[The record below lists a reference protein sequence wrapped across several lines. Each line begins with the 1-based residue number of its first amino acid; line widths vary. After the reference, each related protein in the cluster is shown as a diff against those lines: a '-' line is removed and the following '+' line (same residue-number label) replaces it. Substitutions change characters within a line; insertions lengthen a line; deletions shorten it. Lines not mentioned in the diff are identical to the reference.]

1 MKKLVLT
8 TAFLLSILSVQA
20 QEFFSD
26 KRPVQS
32 ANEFTKKVND
42 ISYDIDLIIK
52 NNKEKL
58 KQDLN
63 EIDQKVENNQLTK
76 AEADKLRN
84 EKAEFYAKQ
93 IEEETKIQ
101 EDKIKVLINNKIED
115 NINFSTDMSAY
126 QKQLVE
132 RRSLFLAELT
142 LGNSMML
149 VDNKFKNDYYSGT
162 GLSSVGIG
170 LGGKTRLG
178 KESSSLFVRYDLGY
192 MLHSFKPQGKKIMES
207 VNGET
212 ILVNAPFDVNRSRIS
227 SLEFR
232 LSNYFEY
239 DFSKKK
245 YDEFGNAIIKSRQ
258 SLYVGL
264 GGYIGLNTNLTNSM
278 RYKLNNEEYNT
289 SIVSSYNAEKFTYGV
304 GAYVGYK
311 EVNLRVTYNL
321 NNVFKKSFADQNI
334 LNVSLILNLL

>member
-1 MKKLVLT
+1 MKKLILT

-32 ANEFTKKVND
+32 ANQFTKKVND

-126 QKQLVE
+126 QKQLIE
-132 RRSLFLAELT
+132 KKSLFLAELT

-149 VDNKFKNDYYSGT
+149 VDNKFKNDYYTGT
-162 GLSSVGIG
+162 SLSSVGIG

-178 KESSSLFVRYDLGY
+178 KESS
-192 MLHSFKPQGKKIMES
+192 P
-207 VNGET
+207 
-212 ILVNAPFDVNRSRIS
+212 
-227 SLEFR
+227 
-232 LSNYFEY
+232 
-239 DFSKKK
+239 
-245 YDEFGNAIIKSRQ
+245 
-258 SLYVGL
+258 
-264 GGYIGLNTNLTNSM
+264 
-278 RYKLNNEEYNT
+278 
-289 SIVSSYNAEKFTYGV
+289 
-304 GAYVGYK
+304 
-311 EVNLRVTYNL
+311 
-321 NNVFKKSFADQNI
+321 
-334 LNVSLILNLL
+334 

>member
-93 IEEETKIQ
+93 IEGETKIQ

-126 QKQLVE
+126 QKQLIE
-132 RRSLFLAELT
+132 NKSLFIAEYVF
-142 LGNSMML
+142 GNSKML
-149 VDNKFKNDYYSGT
+149 FDDKSKDNYVSTNF
-162 GLSSVGIG
+162 LSSFGVG
-170 LGGKTRLG
+170 LGAKTRIG
-178 KESSSLFVRYDLGY
+178 KDESSFFWKS
-192 MLHSFKPQGKKIMES
+192 MLDANFHFFKLQNDKTFENI
-207 VNGET
+207 NGET
-212 ILVNAPFDVNRSRIS
+212 VFIDLDSPVKKSRMFSTEIKW
-227 SLEFR
+227 
-232 LSNYFEY
+232 SNYIEY
-239 DFSKKK
+239 DFSKHKT
-245 YDEFGNAIIKSRQ
+245 DDFGNKIIKSRQ
-258 SLYVGL
+258 SFYIGL
-264 GGYIGLNTNLTNSM
+264 GGFIGYNQISRGLIYDKNGEEYNERTQARFNSNPFIYGVGGYIGYQNFNI
-278 RYKLNNEEYNT
+278 R
-289 SIVSSYNAEKFTYGV
+289 A
-304 GAYVGYK
+304 
-311 EVNLRVTYNL
+311 TYNL
-321 NNVFKKSFADQNI
+321 NPVFKNSISNQNI
-334 LNVSLILNLL
+334 FNIALVLELL

>member
-1 MKKLVLT
+1 MKKLILT

-32 ANEFTKKVND
+32 ANQFTKKVND

-63 EIDQKVENNQLTK
+63 EIDQKVESNQLTK

-132 RRSLFLAELT
+132 NKTLFVVDYNFGSSIMIVDGKSNQDIYNNKSVFSSFGVGLGAKTRIGKETSPWYWRST
-142 LGNSMML
+142 LDVSYNAFKFNNNKTFESISNETVL
-149 VDNKFKNDYYSGT
+149 VDADFP
-162 GLSSVGIG
+162 V
-170 LGGKTRLG
+170 KTSR
-178 KESSSLFVRYDLGY
+178 
-192 MLHSFKPQGKKIMES
+192 M
-207 VNGET
+207 
-212 ILVNAPFDVNRSRIS
+212 DVN
-227 SLEFR
+227 EFR
-232 LSNYFEY
+232 LSNYIEF

-245 YDEFGNAIIKSRQ
+245 FDEFGNQIIKSRQ
-258 SLYVGL
+258 SFYVGL
-264 GGYIGLNTNLTNSM
+264 GGFIGVNGINRVLKYEHEGEKYRESTQAKFNSNGFV
-278 RYKLNNEEYNT
+278 YGAGFYFGYENV
-289 SIVSSYNAEKFTYGV
+289 SIRA
-304 GAYVGYK
+304 
-311 EVNLRVTYNL
+311 TYNL
-321 NNVFKKSFADQNI
+321 NQVFKRSFADQNI
-334 LNVSLILNLL
+334 FNVSVVLELL

>member
-1 MKKLVLT
+1 MKKVILT

-63 EIDQKVENNQLTK
+63 EIDLKVENNELTK

-115 NINFSTDMSAY
+115 NINFSSDMTAY
-126 QKQLVE
+126 QKQLIE
-132 RRSLFLAELT
+132 
-142 LGNSMML
+142 
-149 VDNKFKNDYYSGT
+149 NK
-162 GLSSVGIG
+162 
-170 LGGKTRLG
+170 
-178 KESSSLFVRYDLGY
+178 SLFVVEYRFGNSSLIIDDSVYKDYYESGFVSSAGVGLGAKTRIGKETSQIY
-192 MLHSFKPQGKKIMES
+192 WKSMLDVNFHLFKIKDNKTFES
-207 VNGET
+207 VNNET
-212 ILVNAPFDVNRSRIS
+212 VLDDVDFPVTKSRMNFTE
-227 SLEFR
+227 LNW
-232 LSNYFEY
+232 SNYLEY
-239 DFSKKK
+239 DFSKRK
-245 YDEFGNAIIKSRQ
+245 YDEFGNQIIKSRQ
-258 SLYVGL
+258 SFFAGL
-264 GGYIGLNTNLTNSM
+264 GGFLGYSQLSRQLEYEIDGEKYRQTTAAKFNS
-278 RYKLNNEEYNT
+278 NQF
-289 SIVSSYNAEKFTYGV
+289 IYGV
-304 GAYVGYK
+304 GAYIGYQ
-311 EVNLRVTYNL
+311 NFSLRATYNL
-321 NNVFKKSFADQNI
+321 NQVFKRSFADQNI
-334 LNVSLILNLL
+334 FNMSVVIELL

>member
-1 MKKLVLT
+1 MKKVILT

-63 EIDQKVENNQLTK
+63 EIDLKVENNELTK

-115 NINFSTDMSAY
+115 NINFSSDMTAY
-126 QKQLVE
+126 QKQLIE
-132 RRSLFLAELT
+132 
-142 LGNSMML
+142 
-149 VDNKFKNDYYSGT
+149 NK
-162 GLSSVGIG
+162 
-170 LGGKTRLG
+170 
-178 KESSSLFVRYDLGY
+178 SLFVVEYRFGNSSLMIDDSVYKDYYESGFVSSAGVGLGAKTRIGKETSQIY
-192 MLHSFKPQGKKIMES
+192 WKSMLDVNFHLFKIKDNKTFES
-207 VNGET
+207 VNNET
-212 ILVNAPFDVNRSRIS
+212 VLDDVDFPVTKSRMNFTE
-227 SLEFR
+227 LNW
-232 LSNYFEY
+232 SNYLEY
-239 DFSKKK
+239 DFSKRK
-245 YDEFGNAIIKSRQ
+245 YDEFGNQIIKSRQ
-258 SLYVGL
+258 SFFAGL
-264 GGYIGLNTNLTNSM
+264 GGFLGYSQLSRQLEYEIDGEKYRQTTAAKFNS
-278 RYKLNNEEYNT
+278 NQF
-289 SIVSSYNAEKFTYGV
+289 IYGV
-304 GAYVGYK
+304 GAYIGYQ
-311 EVNLRVTYNL
+311 NFSLRATYNL
-321 NNVFKKSFADQNI
+321 NQVFKRSFADQNVF
-334 LNVSLILNLL
+334 NVSVVLELL

>member
-1 MKKLVLT
+1 MKKLILT

-63 EIDQKVENNQLTK
+63 TIDQKVESNQLTK
-76 AEADKLRN
+76 VEADKLRN

-132 RRSLFLAELT
+132 NKTLFVVDYNF
-142 LGNSMML
+142 GSSMMIVDGKSKQDIYNTKSVLSSFGVSLGAKTRVGKETSPFFWKSTFDVIGQTFKFNDNKSFENVNNETVL
-149 VDNKFKNDYYSGT
+149 VDIGFPVKKSTMYMTEFK
-162 GLSSVGIG
+162 
-170 LGGKTRLG
+170 
-178 KESSSLFVRYDLGY
+178 
-192 MLHSFKPQGKKIMES
+192 
-207 VNGET
+207 
-212 ILVNAPFDVNRSRIS
+212 
-227 SLEFR
+227 
-232 LSNYFEY
+232 LSNYIEY
-239 DFSKKK
+239 DFSKHKL
-245 YDEFGNAIIKSRQ
+245 DEFGNKIIKSRQ
-258 SLYVGL
+258 SFFVGA
-264 GGYIGLNTNLTNSM
+264 GGFIGFNGISRNIVYEQNGDKYKESTQAKFNSN
-278 RYKLNNEEYNT
+278 R
-289 SIVSSYNAEKFTYGV
+289 FTYGV
-304 GAYVGYK
+304 GGYVGYGNVSLK
-311 EVNLRVTYNL
+311 ATYNL
-321 NNVFKKSFADQNI
+321 NQVFKRSFADQNVF
-334 LNVSLILNLL
+334 NVSVVLELL

>member
-1 MKKLVLT
+1 MKKLILT

-63 EIDQKVENNQLTK
+63 EIDQKVEDNQLTK

-93 IEEETKIQ
+93 IEDETKIQ

-132 RRSLFLAELT
+132 KKSLFLAELT

-149 VDNKFKNDYYSGT
+149 VDNKLKNDYYEGS
-162 GLSSVGIG
+162 GLSSLGIG

-178 KESSSLFVRYDLGY
+178 KETSSIFVRYDLGY
-192 MLHSFKPQGKKIMES
+192 MLHSFKPQGNKIMES

-212 ILVNAPFDVNRSRIS
+212 ILVNAPYDVNRSRIS

-278 RYKLNNEEYNT
+278 RYKLNNEEYKA
-289 SIVSSYNAEKFTYGV
+289 SIVSRYNSEKFTYGL
-304 GAYVGYK
+304 GAYIGYK

-321 NNVFKKSFADQNI
+321 NNVFKRSFADHNI